1 MNNEV
6 VTFFDTTLRDGEQ
19 TPNVSLTSEQKLTIA
34 KALDKLGVDV
44 IEAGFPVS
52 SKGEYGAVKSIVKAD
67 LATTVCG
74 LARVVKPDID
84 ACLDAGV
91 GLIHVFAS
99 TSDVQLKYSMKKTR
113 QEVYDLS
120 VDAVEYVKEHGTKCL
135 FSAMD
140 ATRTEPEFLD
150 RVCRGVES
158 AGADIINIPDTVG
171 IMAPSRMFNF
181 IKRIKGVVKVPID
194 VHCHNDFGLAVA
206 NSLSAIEAGA
216 HQVQVTVNGI
226 GERAGNAD
234 LAQTAMGLSS
244 IFGAKLNINTQFLL
258 EISRL
263 VERFTKINIPPTM
276 PIVGENA
283 FSHESGI
290 HSRGVIER
298 ADTFEPGI
306 MTPEMVGQRRRLVAG
321 KHAGKHAVREML
333 KDARFDVTEE
343 ELARIMDRIK
353 EIGDQGRR
361 VTDVDLY
368 TIAEAITNEVLT
380 PTILLEELSV
390 MTGNRITP
398 TATVKAVVDGTVK
411 IGARIGT
418 GPVDAAINAVHD
430 VLGGTDVQLRTFRID
445 AITGG
450 TDALADV
457 VIGVEDSHGNMV
469 TARAAR
475 GDIVIASVEAM
486 ISAINRLKAR
496 DGA

>member
-333 KDARFDVTEE
+333 KDARFDVAEE